1 MSPSLDRSDDGT
13 VSRKEERGGA
23 AGADLTGGQLGGREQ
38 DWGVGPSGELS
49 ITAAGG
55 LRSWPFLGQ
64 SKMAI
69 AVLKGRENFE
79 TFSKQ
84 VRVYSKLHGFESVF
98 DNNPYVEVGADGN
111 DRESIMAQGVST
123 SMYERQLM
131 AWVFLSEALRSNV
144 DKATFHRSTSP
155 KKCWESVQLVRH
167 QNQCPKGSVHAAAL

>member
-123 SMYERQLM
+123 SMYER
-131 AWVFLSEALRSNV
+131 
-144 DKATFHRSTSP
+144 
-155 KKCWESVQLVRH
+155 
-167 QNQCPKGSVHAAAL
+167 